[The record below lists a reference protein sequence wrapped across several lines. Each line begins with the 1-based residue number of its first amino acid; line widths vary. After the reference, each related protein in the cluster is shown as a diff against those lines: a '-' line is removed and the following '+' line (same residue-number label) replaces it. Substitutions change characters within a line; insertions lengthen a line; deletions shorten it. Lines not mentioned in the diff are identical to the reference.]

1 MISMLD
7 HTLSQNLDSVSQTL
21 VKKYSFAYYSK
32 ASAVVVAFYL
42 RGGRYPARATPGV
55 DTPECLTTNVVP
67 IETLRESARHRI
79 FYPPQT
85 PVRERMEM
93 SWGSGL
99 STPGLVRS
107 DSSSSSTMGMDLEDE
122 LEDLGELEMED
133 REPEVEVEV
142 FAYRSHKRSNSGST
156 TSKHSHAH
164 SHSSDSENVLLF
176 HPNPKDDG
184 MLSAESMPITPTTPM
199 LEFNPFGQQP
209 VAIVAHPPKCDKEN
223 YVPHDAP
230 RKESVHLPPLS
241 HVQAPHAP
249 CVVDLE
255 DPEDRQALLA
265 IVP

>member
-42 RGGRYPARATPGV
+42 RGGRYPARLTPGV

-107 DSSSSSTMGMDLEDE
+107 DSSSSSTMGMDLED
-122 LEDLGELEMED
+122 DLGELEMED
-133 REPEVEVEV
+133 RTLELEPEEEET
-142 FAYRSHKRSNSGST
+142 FAYRSHARSNSGST
-156 TSKHSHAH
+156 TSKYSHSSKH
-164 SHSSDSENVLLF
+164 SHSSESENVLLF
-176 HPNPKDDG
+176 HPNPKDEV
-184 MLSAESMPITPTTPM
+184 ESMPLTPTTPM
-199 LEFNPFGQQP
+199 LEFNPFGQQQQ
-209 VAIVAHPPKCDKEN
+209 VAIHPPKCDKEN

-230 RKESVHLPPLS
+230 RKETVHLPLS
-241 HVQAPHAP
+241 HVQVPHAP